1 MGDFL
6 LALADFDRKKLWRE
20 IGHTSLFYYLHR
32 ELKLSKGAAQNR
44 KTAAELIQAFPEVEA
59 ALRAG
64 ELCLSTVNEL
74 ARVLTPEN
82 RAEVLPRFFRL
93 SRREAEAVAASLR
106 PAEVVPIRDVIT
118 AIRPAAPA
126 LRPATAQ
133 AAVPAASPASPTP
146 RAHPDE
152 PRPVAVHPDE
162 PTAPIVVAA
171 PMARPA
177 PPPPRESVELLD
189 AEVGRVHVTVSRRF
203 LEKLEAAKDALG
215 HACPGGSAAE
225 ILERGLDLVLA
236 QHAKRQGLVEKPR
249 SGGRGSRRDT
259 IPAEVKRA
267 VWRRAGGAVRMAVR
281 VRRALRLPAAPRV
294 RSHRTARAGRGVY
307 DGQCPARLPAPQ
319 SSLGTAGLRRCGDGP
334 LHAPAFDAGAA
345 PAVPCGSPRDVG
357 RWFHAAASGGRPG
370 LVRVMSSR
378 LLRLDGRARL
388 RARGRFPASR
398 TRCWSA
404 DRAAPVPV
412 FGSGR
417 VRPLVSSQ
425 PRRRARGGDGPRRGA
440 GRRSSDESSAT
451 AVGRGRRPTA
461 TAGHVAAT
469 AGRRRSPSPP
479 RPR

>member
-1 MGDFL
+1 MSTARELTIHLARLLREEQGAMGDFL

-93 SRREAEAVAASLR
+93 SRPEAEAVAASLR

-267 VWRRAGGAVRMAVR
+267 VWRRAGG
-281 VRRALRLPAAPRV
+281 
-294 RSHRTARAGRGVY
+294 
-307 DGQCPARLPAPQ
+307 QCEWRFE
-319 SSLGTAGLRRCGDGP
+319 SGERCGCRRRLEYDHIEP
-334 LHAPAFDAGAA
+334 LALGGASTMDNVRLACRPHNLLSARRVFGDAVMDRYTRRPSTPEPHLPFRAAA
-345 PAVPCGSPRDVG
+345 PATSGGGFTPQP
-357 RWFHAAASGGRPG
+357 AAA
-370 LVRVMSSR
+370 V
-378 LLRLDGRARL
+378 
-388 RARGRFPASR
+388 PA
-398 TRCWSA
+398 
-404 DRAAPVPV
+404 
-412 FGSGR
+412 
-417 VRPLVSSQ
+417 
-425 PRRRARGGDGPRRGA
+425 
-440 GRRSSDESSAT
+440 
-451 AVGRGRRPTA
+451 
-461 TAGHVAAT
+461 
-469 AGRRRSPSPP
+469 
-479 RPR
+479 